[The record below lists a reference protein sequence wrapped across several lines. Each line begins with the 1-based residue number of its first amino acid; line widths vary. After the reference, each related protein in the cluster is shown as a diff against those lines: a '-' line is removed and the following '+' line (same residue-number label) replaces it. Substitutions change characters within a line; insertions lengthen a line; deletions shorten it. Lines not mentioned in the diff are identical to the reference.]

1 MAELSHVSMKFGD
14 IDKIRTK
21 HLYTREQAKEIQQI
35 AAKAAEIAYKYNV
48 ELVPL
53 PVKGGELVSGEPC

>member
-14 IDKIRTK
+14 VDKIRTK
-21 HLYTREQAKEIQQI
+21 HLYTKEQAKEIQQI
-35 AAKAAEIAYKYNV
+35 VAKAAAIALKHRV

-53 PVKGGELVSGEPC
+53 PVKGGDD